1 MLIWLNNGITLAV
14 AIAVF
19 AMIGL
24 ELSTQEGH
32 TTPKPA
38 KHEARM

>member
-1 MLIWLNNGITLAV
+1 RAEVRGREQTPKTLIWLNNGITLAV

-24 ELSTQEGH
+24 ELSTQ
-32 TTPKPA
+32 
-38 KHEARM
+38 